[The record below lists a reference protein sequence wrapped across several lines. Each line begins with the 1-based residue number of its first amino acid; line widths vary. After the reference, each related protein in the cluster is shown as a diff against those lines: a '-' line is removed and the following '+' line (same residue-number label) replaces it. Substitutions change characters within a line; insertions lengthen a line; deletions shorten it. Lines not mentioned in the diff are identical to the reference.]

1 MATLA
6 DTKTSFT
13 DVASDLMQI
22 ASPRQSRFYPSLSFA
37 AGLPAAILP
46 RGSES
51 SLDALKYGSS
61 SVLVAAAGRG
71 AHDGCRGHL
80 FERRS
85 VGQVSRSERSAG
97 YAREVR
103 RGAGERRTDMNLMAE
118 RAELLGRYR
127 RLRALMRD
135 LHSELTRMVPKDTL
149 TQCARKLGLLVHD
162 TLVFDSEEEMSV
174 LMDYCIYDGWVGQ
187 HNAVTRFLAKQPY
200 AAGTDQALLLDGM
213 SRARY
218 SLFQV
223 ESVAE
228 GVGINCRDVL
238 RGDGGTI
245 VDEGLGNTAS
255 HAVVFAGRLVV
266 LPELG
271 MTTGAVLGVDA
282 DTLADIVNVLENE
295 AEGVGGADINN
306 LTPPEAA
313 ALSSLIIRC
322 VLGRG
327 TPARDAPQEPGR
339 SAETRQ
345 PRQSGGERPS
355 RNEPCPCGSGRKYKR
370 CCGRA
375 EQPGA

>member
-1 MATLA
+1 
-6 DTKTSFT
+6 
-13 DVASDLMQI
+13 
-22 ASPRQSRFYPSLSFA
+22 
-37 AGLPAAILP
+37 
-46 RGSES
+46 
-51 SLDALKYGSS
+51 
-61 SVLVAAAGRG
+61 
-71 AHDGCRGHL
+71 
-80 FERRS
+80 
-85 VGQVSRSERSAG
+85 
-97 YAREVR
+97 
-103 RGAGERRTDMNLMAE
+103 MNLMAE